1 METTPLT
8 RNTLGNAD
16 LAEAVFSC
24 RHFMTLVST
33 TAGMAGCAKLLEKG
47 TLSAKSR
54 IQMGC
59 HWQGWEEVVWFSLSE
74 GSEDWELW
82 EEDEAACPL
91 LSLGTTPGERS
102 LVVSQSY
109 QWGLCTRVSFKKSL
123 H

>member
-1 METTPLT
+1 
-8 RNTLGNAD
+8 
-16 LAEAVFSC
+16 
-24 RHFMTLVST
+24 MTLVST

-59 HWQGWEEVVWFSLSE
+59 HWQGQEEVVWFSLSE

-82 EEDEAACPL
+82 EEGEAACPL

-102 LVVSQSY
+102 LVASQSY
-109 QWGLCTRVSFKKSL
+109 QWGLCTRVSF
-123 H
+123 